1 MTIIPP
7 EIHTT
12 ATIGGKKEATAAGTI
27 TIEDV
32 VKYENLIPGKEY
44 TVFGELMDKSTGKS
58 FLVDG
63 KPVTA
68 EATFTPEKSSGDVKV
83 EFTFDARLIQIETDL
98 VVFEGLRSDG
108 IELAVH
114 ADIEDVGQT
123 VTIIPPETPK
133 TGDSSHILPW
143 SILCG
148 AAALGALM
156 IAIADKKR
164 RATK

>member
-1 MTIIPP
+1 MP
-7 EIHTT
+7 
-12 ATIGGKKEATAAGTI
+12 
-27 TIEDV
+27 
-32 VKYENLIPGKEY
+32 
-44 TVFGELMDKSTGKS
+44 
-58 FLVDG
+58 
-63 KPVTA
+63 
-68 EATFTPEKSSGDVKV
+68 PEKSSGEVKV
-83 EFTFDARLIQIETDL
+83 EFTFDAAGISEKTDV
-98 VVFEGLRSDG
+98 VVFEAVYHEKVL
-108 IELAVH
+108 LAVH

-123 VTIIPPETPK
+123 VTLTPPETPK